1 MKAVCKF
8 TVYNAYSANFGDI
21 AVNMGKSR
29 GFDIKHHIFV
39 LKSFGS
45 VRVIDALRVVDH
57 ISFYAVDQMYP
68 VCLGRIGGIGKCL
81 YNAVICNG
89 DRFMPPLCSAGNNLF
104 DIRNSVLRRHLRMNM

>member
-1 MKAVCKF
+1 MRPQEGGASFTISSLIPVSDTILGGIGPARPYKRLKAVRKF

-68 VCLGRIGGIGKCL
+68 VCLGRIGGIG
-81 YNAVICNG
+81 NACTT
-89 DRFMPPLCSAGNNLF
+89 P
-104 DIRNSVLRRHLRMNM
+104 